1 MALCTETRPSQRPS
15 PLPSRRKTRLLK
27 MFPPGLSMLWEST
40 EPQSALKNRFGLGS
54 FDEAA
59 GWLTKVLAEAWAI
72 EVKAC
77 ERIIISD
84 HNAIAWISTD
94 RGALVA
100 KWSRDEDQFAK
111 FAGTADLLDALH
123 KEGLPVAPPLAATDG
138 RHRVVIDSSSVTVQ
152 PHIDG
157 NLLDITADTAVRRAG
172 ASLARLHRALATQK
186 DSRLTRLGRHTGGT
200 LDLRRRIETWL
211 QHEDTGRAPEAST
224 RLRDQIASLPPIDSQ
239 PQLIHNDYRASNVVT
254 CGTEVIAVLDFDEV
268 ALDYCVTDLANAFV
282 LLGTRFT
289 NWQPTPPS
297 VREAF
302 LHGYESVRPLTRL
315 ERQWLHALALW
326 RGITAIPPGDDP
338 AGWARAV

>member
-1 MALCTETRPSQRPS
+1 
-15 PLPSRRKTRLLK
+15 
-27 MFPPGLSMLWEST
+27 MLWEST
-40 EPQSALKNRFGLGS
+40 EPQSALKNRFGLSS

-100 KWSRDEDQFAK
+100 KWSRNQDQFVK
-111 FAGTADLLDALH
+111 FDATADLLNALY
-123 KEGLPVAPPLAATDG
+123 KQGPPVAPPLAATDG
-138 RHRVVIDSSSVTVQ
+138 RHRMIIDSSSITVQ
-152 PHIDG
+152 PLIDG
-157 NLLDITADTAVRRAG
+157 NLLDITADTAVRKAG
-172 ASLARLHRALATQK
+172 ASLARLHGALAPQR
-186 DSRLTRLGRHTGGT
+186 DVRLTKLGRHAGGT

-211 QHEDTGRAPEAST
+211 QHEDQGRAPEASA
-224 RLRDQIASLPPIDSQ
+224 RLGNQIASLPPIDTD
-239 PQLIHNDYRASNVVT
+239 PQLIHNDYRASNVLT
-254 CGTEVIAVLDFDEV
+254 SGTEVIAVLDFDEV
-268 ALDYCVTDLANAFV
+268 ALDYCVIDLANAFV

-289 NWQPTPPS
+289 NWHPTPPS

-315 ERQWLHALALW
+315 ERQWLHALVLW

-338 AGWARAV
+338 AGWASAV